1 MSDAPGPISPKLLGV
16 VLNGGK
22 SSRMGK
28 SKASLKH
35 SDGHSFLDHAIE
47 QLRHLCLD
55 IVISTAK
62 DSPEKTLGNHFNT
75 ISDENESLGPL
86 AGISTCLRHAAT
98 KHFQACIFLPID
110 TPEIMHEDLT
120 RLRDQWI
127 IDTTKPVC
135 ALHGKTNQLE
145 PLISIIPTSL
155 ARSAVKSVIQHELA
169 VHKWMYQNHVSTVLF
184 ERSKLANINHPCEYK
199 KLLGCDTDF

>member
-1 MSDAPGPISPKLLGV
+1 MSDVLGPISPKLLGV

-28 SKASLKH
+28 SKASLNY
-35 SDGHSFLDHAIE
+35 SDGHSFLDRAVE
-47 QLRHLCLD
+47 QLRDLCLE
-55 IVISTAK
+55 IVISIAK
-62 DSPEKTLGNHFNT
+62 DNSGKTFENQFNT

-110 TPEIMHEDLT
+110 TPEVMHEDLT
-120 RLRDQWI
+120 RLRDHWI

-135 ALHGKTNQLE
+135 ALHVKTNQLE
-145 PLISIIPTSL
+145 PLISIVPTSL
-155 ARSAVKSVIQHELA
+155 ARSAEKSVIEHELA
-169 VHKWMYQNHVSTVLF
+169 VHKWMRHNHVSTVPF
-184 ERSKLANINHPCEYK
+184 ESSKLANINHPCEYK
-199 KLLGCDTDF
+199 KLLGCNTDF